1 VFKEHIYEVSDVQR
15 RESRS
20 AQHSDRRRRRT
31 GAGRSGRFGG
41 GADLTARAGAGG
53 KDGIGWVNKPVS
65 CGGVIVN
72 PGDIVVADDDG
83 VIAFAPDHAEFVVEA
98 VSHVQ
103 RRDVTVRGRIA
114 NGERIFE
121 MANFGETVKIHDLA
135 WRPDR

>member
-1 VFKEHIYEVSDVQR
+1 MSSDVNRDR
-15 RESRS
+15 RNILTAGVGGLALGGLAGSAAAQTLRPGPPPAGRTALAGSTCRS
-20 AQHSDRRRRRT
+20 AA
-31 GAGRSGRFGG
+31 AGLS
-41 GADLTARAGAGG
+41 
-53 KDGIGWVNKPVS
+53 S
-65 CGGVIVN
+65 N

-98 VSHVQ
+98 VSRVQ